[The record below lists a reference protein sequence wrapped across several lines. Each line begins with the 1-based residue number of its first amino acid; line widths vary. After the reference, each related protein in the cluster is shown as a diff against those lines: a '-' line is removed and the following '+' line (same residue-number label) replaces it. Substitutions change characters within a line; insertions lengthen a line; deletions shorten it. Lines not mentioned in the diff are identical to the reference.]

1 MNPMKRIALI
11 LISFLPLFGC
21 DSNQQEQPT
30 QSFDRKA
37 MLENMADNLI
47 IPAFSELQQQVI
59 SLETAVKAFSAN
71 PNTSTLSTAQQ
82 AWESAYLSWQKATP
96 YNFGPGELPVFGTL
110 TENIGIFPVSTTKI
124 ESTIQSGNLSFDNF
138 ERDSRGF
145 LALDYL
151 LFSAE
156 GNEAILAK
164 FSDENRRKYTVR
176 VAEDIREKVT
186 TVRTGWDNY
195 RTSFINNSGTDAGSS
210 TSILYNE
217 FVKSFEAAK
226 NFKVQ
231 LPAGQRA
238 GQTSAEPTRVEAFYS
253 GKSLLFLEAHL
264 ATIQRIWEGKSV
276 SGQDGAGF
284 EEYLIS
290 VEGGSDLIAQT
301 RTQLTA
307 VQQAKS
313 RVPAGRLSESIQ
325 TNLPIVQDLGVELQ
339 KQTRFYKSDMAS
351 LLGIAITFNSGDG
364 D

>member
-1 MNPMKRIALI
+1 MKRIVLI
-11 LISFLPLFGC
+11 LMSLLSLSGC
-21 DSNQQEQPT
+21 DSGQEKEPT

-47 IPAFSELQQQVI
+47 IPAFSELQQKVTFM
-59 SLETAVKAFSAN
+59 ETAVKAFSAN
-71 PNTSTLSTAQQ
+71 PNAATLSAAQQ

-110 TENIGIFPVSTTKI
+110 TENIGIFPVAVLKI
-124 ESTIQSGNLSFDNF
+124 ENNIQNGNFSFDNF
-138 ERDSRGF
+138 ERDARGF

-156 GNEAILAK
+156 GNDAIISK
-164 FSDENRRKYTVR
+164 FSNENRGKYATR
-176 VAEDIREKVT
+176 IAEDIREKVN
-186 TVRTGWDNY
+186 TVRTGWETY
-195 RTSFINNSGTDAGSS
+195 RSSFIANSGTDAGSS
-210 TSILYNE
+210 TSVLYNE

-253 GKSLLFLEAHL
+253 GKSLIFLEAHL
-264 ATIQRIWEGKSV
+264 TTIQRIWEGKSV
-276 SGQDGAGF
+276 NGQDGIGF
-284 EEYLIS
+284 EEYLTS
-290 VEGGSDLIAQT
+290 VEGGSDLIAHT

-307 VQQAKS
+307 VQQAKG
-313 RVPAGRLSESIQ
+313 RVPTGRLSESIQ
-325 TNLPIVQDLGVELQ
+325 TNLTVVQDLGVELQ